1 MSAATPGAGP
11 HDATP
16 TADATPAVPATS
28 ATHRDASTSA
38 TTNGGAVRLD
48 HVTKRFGALVAV
60 DDVTLE
66 VEAGEFLAILGPS
79 GSGKTTT
86 MRMIGGFDRPDAGT
100 VALDGVDVTA
110 QPAHRRDVNTV
121 FQNYGLFPHLDVR
134 DNVAYGLRMKGVGK
148 RERRRQAAE
157 ALELVRLEG
166 VARSRPAALSG
177 GMQQRVALARALVN
191 RPRVLLLDEPLGAL
205 DRKLRE
211 EMQIELRQ
219 IQDAVG
225 ITFVYVTH
233 DQEEALGMADRLVVM
248 REGRIEQL
256 GIPAEVYDAPAS
268 LWVADFV
275 GSSNQLP
282 GVVAVAGDGLA
293 IESDV
298 ARLHVG
304 QIHGR
309 LAGGERAVAVVRPE
323 RVRVSPV
330 DERTPDAANRV
341 RARVEELLTVGA
353 QLKLVAATPGGLRLT
368 ARLARGDG
376 GPALTAGQ
384 DVWLAWDPAAT
395 HAYPTDPGPS
405 PAARPSMTQQEHHDD
420 A

>member
-1 MSAATPGAGP
+1 MSAASTT
-11 HDATP
+11 DA
-16 TADATPAVPATS
+16 A
-28 ATHRDASTSA
+28 
-38 TTNGGAVRLD
+38 TNGGAVRLA

-60 DDVTLE
+60 DDVSLE

-86 MRMIGGFDRPDAGT
+86 MRMIGGFDRPDSGT
-100 VALDGVDVTA
+100 VELDGVDVTG

-148 RERRRQAAE
+148 RERHRQANE
-157 ALELVRLEG
+157 ALALVRLDG
-166 VARSRPAALSG
+166 VARSRPAELSG

-233 DQEEALGMADRLVVM
+233 DQEEALGMADRFVVM
-248 REGRIEQL
+248 RDGRIEQL
-256 GIPAEVYDAPAS
+256 GVPADVYDAPAS

-282 GVVAVAGDGLA
+282 GIVAAASGGIA

-298 ARLHVG
+298 ARFDVG
-304 QIHGR
+304 QAHGT
-309 LAGGERAVAVVRPE
+309 LSTGDRAVAVVRPE
-323 RVRVSPV
+323 RVRVSP
-330 DERTPDAANRV
+330 DGEPPEAANRV
-341 RARVEELLTVGA
+341 RVRVEELLTVGA

-376 GPALTAGQ
+376 SLPPLTAGQ
-384 DVWLAWDPAAT
+384 DVWLSWEPADT
-395 HAYPTDPGPS
+395 HAYPAAPGS
-405 PAARPSMTQQEHHDD
+405 AARSSITQQEHHDD